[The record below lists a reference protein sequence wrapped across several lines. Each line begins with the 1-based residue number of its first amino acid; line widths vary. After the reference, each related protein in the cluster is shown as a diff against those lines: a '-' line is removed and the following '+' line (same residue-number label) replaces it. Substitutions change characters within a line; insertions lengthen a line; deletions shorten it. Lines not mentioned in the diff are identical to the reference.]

1 MVNWKGKKEYKGRY
15 ERYYINGSLF
25 FILLKRQEQVYLR
38 CSFFV
43 LEVEWASWYKSLLS
57 ELRSSYSVN
66 KY

>member
-1 MVNWKGKKEYKGRY
+1 MKTKKEKNGKLKGKKKEYKGRY

-43 LEVEWASWYKSLLS
+43 
-57 ELRSSYSVN
+57 
-66 KY
+66 